1 MKRLRI
7 SILVPSVSV
16 SASVIAY
23 LILSGT
29 LFPTFNPLNGIVGA
43 TSHGSFRYISN
54 MLYYESSEVSY
65 NMEDMYEVD
74 YLYDFSDKGH
84 FGKLEGSLEPGIGW
98 YGQSLRFLSGQ
109 IIGEDLDIV
118 NMSFTLEAW
127 VYPTSSDSIAL
138 AGCEIIYPFIIKAQN
153 GSMQY
158 QYDGGSAVFYSNQ
171 SVELNAWTHVALSY
185 DYSSSIAKWYL
196 NGSEQGSKLIGGS
209 KDWDGRWAIGR
220 MRPDY
225 TPLEWKGKIDEFR
238 IYKDKV
244 LTQAQ
249 IQEDM
254 RTSIAHKLTL
264 YGLTPNSDVAQLMYS
279 DVEFPGAYMRQQ
291 TADAK
296 GQVEFNVYSF
306 SDRTEPYNGIL
317 KVLRSGQT
325 YTSALLEFS
334 WEDVF
339 LFSLQATFTE
349 TQIAILVAVAIAIV
363 PSALMIIHRKIY
375 PRRKRSES
383 VDDD

>member
-1 MKRLRI
+1 MKRLKS

-16 SASVIAY
+16 GASVIAY

-43 TSHGSFRYISN
+43 TSHGSFRYVVN
-54 MLYYESSEVSY
+54 TLYYETSEVSY
-65 NMEDMYEVD
+65 NMEDMYDTEH
-74 YLYDFSDKGH
+74 LYDFSDKGH
-84 FGKLEGSLEPGIGW
+84 FGRLEGSLEPEIGW
-98 YGQSLRFLSGQ
+98 YGQSLRWKNGE

-118 NMSFTLEAW
+118 DLSFTLEAW
-127 VYPTSSDSIAL
+127 VYPASNDSIAL
-138 AGCEIIYPFIIKAQN
+138 AGCETIFPFILKAQN

-158 QYDGGSAVFYSNQ
+158 QYSGGQAVVYSNQ

-185 DYSSSIAKWYL
+185 DVFSGIAKWYL
-196 NGSEQGSKLIGGS
+196 NGSEQGSKPVGPS
-209 KDWDGRWAIGR
+209 RDWNGRWAIGR
-220 MRPDY
+220 IRPNI
-225 TPLEWKGKIDEFR
+225 TQWEWKGKIDEFR

-264 YGLTPNSDVAQLMYS
+264 YGLTPNSDVAQLIYS
-279 DVEFPGAYMRQQ
+279 DVEFAGAQMLQQ

-325 YTSALLEFS
+325 YTSALREFS

-375 PRRKRSES
+375 LRRKRSES

>member
-1 MKRLRI
+1 
-7 SILVPSVSV
+7 
-16 SASVIAY
+16 
-23 LILSGT
+23 
-29 LFPTFNPLNGIVGA
+29 
-43 TSHGSFRYISN
+43 
-54 MLYYESSEVSY
+54 
-65 NMEDMYEVD
+65 
-74 YLYDFSDKGH
+74 
-84 FGKLEGSLEPGIGW
+84 
-98 YGQSLRFLSGQ
+98 
-109 IIGEDLDIV
+109 
-118 NMSFTLEAW
+118 
-127 VYPTSSDSIAL
+127 
-138 AGCEIIYPFIIKAQN
+138 
-153 GSMQY
+153 MQY
-158 QYDGGSAVFYSNQ
+158 QYEGGTAIVYSNQ

-185 DYSSSIAKWYL
+185 DYSSRIVKWHL
-196 NGSEQGSKLIGGS
+196 NGSEQGSKQIGRRR
-209 KDWDGRWAIGR
+209 DWDGRWSIGR
-220 MRPDY
+220 IRPDY

-238 IYKDKV
+238 IYKGKA

-264 YGLTPNSDVAQLMYS
+264 YGLTPNSDVAQLMHS
-279 DVEFPGAYMRQQ
+279 DVEFPGTYRLQQ

-306 SDRTEPYNGIL
+306 SDRTESYNGVL

-325 YTSALLEFS
+325 YTSALREFS

-339 LFSLQATFTE
+339 IFSLQATFTE

-375 PRRKRSES
+375 PRLKRSES